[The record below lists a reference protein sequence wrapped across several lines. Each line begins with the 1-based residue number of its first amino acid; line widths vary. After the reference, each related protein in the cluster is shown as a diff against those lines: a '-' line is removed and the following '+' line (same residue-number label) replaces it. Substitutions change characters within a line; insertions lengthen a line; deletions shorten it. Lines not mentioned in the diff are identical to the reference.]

1 MQTKITLLATA
12 AMASLLLP
20 ATAYAGSAAHQ
31 KHHHIRHTVRKA
43 HVVSHSAVDATG
55 GLRQEVDSL
64 KAEVASLH
72 QELDA
77 QRQQSASTQAQ
88 LAETQTQVGAV
99 HSQVAASVDVAR
111 AEVKS
116 QIHSAIEAEHRKDHI
131 DYKGLRITPGG
142 FLELAGIY
150 REHYLGQ
157 DLPSSFQ
164 NIPFPNSRPGQLSE
178 GRFSARQSRL
188 SFLAEGAVNPTT
200 KLSMY
205 GEFDFLGAAQT
216 ANSNESNSYNPRIR
230 HLYATIDWTKG
241 DGGIHLLAGQNWSL
255 VTLNSK
261 GITPRNEITPP
272 QIDAQYVP
280 GFAWAR
286 QPQVRLTA
294 DTLNHSLWFAVSA
307 ENAATTT
314 AGPVPS
320 NVVANLAGSGGFNSV
335 NSYSYNNV
343 PDFVGKVAYEGKIA
357 GRTLHLEG
365 FGLYR
370 TFTERLTNGTT
381 STTSGHGYGGSIM
394 LQVAP
399 SILDIQFSIMH
410 GRGIGR
416 YGSSQLADV
425 TYRPDGTIQP
435 LQETMLL
442 GGVTLHATKMLDIY
456 GFAGEEYV
464 ASEDYGSVGGT
475 LYGYGNS
482 LLNNTGCLTEGGTCA
497 GNNQKVRQATAGFW
511 QKIYQGSFGR
521 AQVGIQYS
529 YTERSLF
536 TGVGG
541 APTTSDNM
549 AFLSFRYY
557 PF

>member
-1 MQTKITLLATA
+1 MRITVSLLAAVA
-12 AMASLLLP
+12 ASGLVVPWAS
-20 ATAYAGSAAHQ
+20 ADAAVH
-31 KHHHIRHTVRKA
+31 KKRHHSPRREHPH
-43 HVVSHSAVDATG
+43 HVVSGTYSE
-55 GLRQEVDSL
+55 LRSEVESL
-64 KAEVASLH
+64 KTEVSSLH

-77 QRQQSASTQAQ
+77 ERQQAAATQSQVADARSKFNSMNAQ
-88 LAETQTQVGAV
+88 LASSTPVTHA
-99 HSQVAASVDVAR
+99 DVQN
-111 AEVKS
+111 
-116 QIHSAIEAEHRKDHI
+116 QIKSAIESEHHKDHA
-131 DYKGLRITPGG
+131 DYKGIHITPGG

-150 REHYLGQ
+150 RQHYLGQ

-178 GRFSARQSRL
+178 GRLSARQSRL
-188 SFLAEGAVNPTT
+188 SFLAEGVVNPTT

-230 HLYATIDWTKG
+230 HLYATIDWAKG
-241 DGGIHLLAGQNWSL
+241 NGGVHLLAGQNWSL

-294 DTLNHSLWFAVSA
+294 DAFDHALWFAVSA
-307 ENAATTT
+307 ENAATTS
-314 AGPVPS
+314 AGTLPT
-320 NVVANLAGSGGFNSV
+320 NVVANLTGSGGFNSA
-335 NSYSYNNV
+335 NSYSYNNI
-343 PDFVGKVAYEGKIA
+343 PDIVGKVAYEGKIA

-365 FGLYR
+365 FGISR
-370 TFTERLTNGTT
+370 TFTERLTSGTT
-381 STTSGHGYGGSIM
+381 STRAGGGYGGSIM
-394 LQVAP
+394 LQVVP
-399 SILDIQFSIMH
+399 KILDAQFSAMT
-410 GRGIGR
+410 GKGIGR
-416 YGSSQLADV
+416 YGSSQLPDV
-425 TYRPDGTIQP
+425 TYSPDGTIQP

-442 GGVTLHATKMLDIY
+442 GGLTLHATKMLDIY

-464 ASEDYGSVGGT
+464 SAQDYGAVGST
-475 LYGYGNS
+475 LYGYGNA
-482 LLNNTGCLTEGGTCA
+482 LLNNSGCLTEGGTCS
-497 GNNQKVRQATAGFW
+497 GNTRMVRQGTLGFW

-521 AQVGIQYS
+521 AQVGVQYS

-536 TGVGG
+536 NAVGG
-541 APTTSDNM
+541 APTTNDNM